1 MEAKLTEL
9 NGHTKGINAALTEVC
24 IASNPGPLVRMDGLI
39 ISTFNSG
46 TLSRRVTTDLGSSE
60 FAVRLPIPDANE
72 PRFWIAMH
80 ERWKYKNKRTI
91 RFLDCGLRL
100 YIGPRDEEAV
110 QVLRLE
116 WVAPTADPDGI
127 PIYEGKHAGHPHWHI
142 DRAALVGPEDY
153 LRSLAILTAPDLQPG
168 VQDFGES
175 TARPGRRFVYDCSWI
190 LRMHLPAQARW
201 MDQEWKSDEI
211 PGPHQSEPSDIA
223 ALGRWWAGSL
233 RYFAAELPKVLP
245 SL

>member
-9 NGHTKGINAALTEVC
+9 NGHTKGINAALTEAC
-24 IASNPGPLVRMDGLI
+24 IVPSSGPLVRVNDLI
-39 ISTFNSG
+39 VSTFNSG
-46 TLSRRVTTDLGSSE
+46 TLSRRVTSDLGSSE

-80 ERWKYKNKRTI
+80 ERWGYKNKLTV

-100 YIGPRDEEAV
+100 YVGSRDEEAV
-110 QVLRLE
+110 QVMRLE
-116 WVAPTADPDGI
+116 WVAPKPDHKGI
-127 PIYEGKHAGHPHWHI
+127 PVYDGKHAGHPHWHI

-153 LRSLAILTAPDLQPG
+153 LRSLDILTAPDSQNEL
-168 VQDFGES
+168 QDFSES
-175 TARPGRRFVYDCSWI
+175 TARPERRFVYDCSWI
-190 LRMHLPAQARW
+190 MRMHLPAQARW
-201 MDQEWKSDEI
+201 MDLEWKNSEI

-233 RYFAAELPKVLP
+233 RYFAAELPKVVPYL
-245 SL
+245 